1 MKLYCLFL
9 LLFSSVVNAQI
20 QDGPKPNNAE
30 IKNEQTPAYAQV
42 AADDYAENYVFEDP
56 EQRKAFLDLTA
67 VLRCPMCQN
76 QNIADSDAMIAH
88 DMRRK
93 VYQLMQQGQ
102 DKGQVIDFM
111 KQRYG
116 DFVYY
121 QPPVNRFTIW
131 LWLLPVC
138 FAFIMLSVFVL
149 RKKPTQVED
158 LDTKIAKANRLLKED
173 E

>member
-1 MKLYCLFL
+1 MHCLATKKVSMLSGFVVAVL
-9 LLFSSVVNAQI
+9 LLCASIHSF
-20 QDGPKPNNAE
+20 
-30 IKNEQTPAYAQV
+30 AQV
-42 AADDYAENYVFEDP
+42 SPQASKQNVENDYAENYRFDDP
-56 EQRKAFLDLTA
+56 TQRKDFLELTA

-93 VYQLMQQGQ
+93 VYQLMQEGKNK
-102 DKGQVIDFM
+102 DQVIDFM

-121 QPPVNRFTIW
+121 QPPVNSATIW
-131 LWLLPVC
+131 LWLLPIM
-138 FAFIMLSVFVL
+138 FAFVMLFAFVR
-149 RKKPTQVED
+149 RKKKPSPQNLEEKLAQAD
-158 LDTKIAKANRLLKED
+158 RLLKEN